1 MSPDSAVVFP
11 EQRWRSVNKK
21 QLSSLGVI
29 LLIVAVFLI
38 LPFVY
43 GNQSFLFNMMLYLA
57 LAEGMNI
64 IYGFTGYLPFGYV
77 GFFGTGAYGAAIAIM
92 FLHVSAYLGVLVG
105 GIAAVLVGIVLIPL
119 LRLSGAYFAIANLA
133 ASQAL
138 YYLVANPNLEKIT
151 KGPYGIDLSS
161 VYNAN
166 ASYYVMLVVLVFAML
181 LVAYMRTSN
190 FGLSLL
196 AIKEDRVTASLAG
209 VNIVRARSIAWML
222 SAFVAGLAG
231 AAFGWFTA
239 VFYPSTVF
247 SLDVSVFTLVF
258 VLFGGIGTVV
268 GPLIGTLILY
278 SLYNFIGISTPQYFQ
293 LFYGM
298 LIMALVLFL
307 PDGITSILQKGKVYV
322 P

>member
-1 MSPDSAVVFP
+1 MLRRYFP
-11 EQRWRSVNKK
+11 
-21 QLSSLGVI
+21 SLGVVLVI
-29 LLIVAVFLI
+29 AAIFAFLPR
-38 LPFVY
+38 LY
-43 GNQSFLFNMMLYLA
+43 NNQSFLFNMMLYLA
-57 LAEGMNI
+57 LAEGLNI

-77 GFFGTGAYGAAIAIM
+77 GFFGAGAYGSAIAITL
-92 FLHVSAYLGVLVG
+92 LHISPFVGVIIG
-105 GIAAVLVGIVLIPL
+105 GIAAVLIGIVLIPL

-138 YYLVANPNLEKIT
+138 YFVVANPSLEKIT
-151 KGPYGIDLSS
+151 QGPYGIDLSS

-166 ASYYVMLVVLVFAML
+166 AGYYTMLGVLVFAML
-181 LVAYMRTSN
+181 LVAYMRNSH

-209 VNIVRARSIAWML
+209 VNVVRARSIAWML

-247 SLDVSVFTLVF
+247 SLDVSVFTIVF
-258 VLFGGIGTVV
+258 VLFGGIGTVA
-268 GPLIGTLILY
+268 GPLIGALILY
-278 SLYNFIGISTPQYFQ
+278 SMYNFIGISTPQYFQ
-293 LFYGM
+293 LFYGL
-298 LIMALVLFL
+298 LIIVLVLFL
-307 PDGITSILQKGKVYV
+307 PDGVASILQKGKIYV

>member
-1 MSPDSAVVFP
+1 
-11 EQRWRSVNKK
+11 
-21 QLSSLGVI
+21 
-29 LLIVAVFLI
+29 
-38 LPFVY
+38 
-43 GNQSFLFNMMLYLA
+43 MMLYLA

-77 GFFGTGAYGAAIAIM
+77 GFFGAGAYGSAITVM
-92 FLHVSAYLGVLVG
+92 FLHMTPWFAVILGGV
-105 GIAAVLVGIVLIPL
+105 AAVLIGIILIPL

-138 YYLVANPNLEKIT
+138 YYVVANPNLEKIT

-166 ASYYVMLVVLVFAML
+166 ASYYMMLGVLVFAML
-181 LVAYMRTSN
+181 LVAYMRNSN
-190 FGLSLL
+190 FGLALL

-222 SAFVAGLAG
+222 SAFVAGLSG

-258 VLFGGIGTVV
+258 VLFGGVGTVV

-293 LFYGM
+293 LSYGI
-298 LIMALVLFL
+298 LIMILVLFL
-307 PDGITSILQKGKVYV
+307 PNGITSILQKGEVYV